1 MIRVVQRR
9 LIIPRGDTGSF
20 TLPLL
25 PGAVEG
31 DVAIFSIYDP
41 LYQKTV
47 CTKKAEVSDETT
59 LTFEFVH
66 EDTATIEP
74 STRYEWDV
82 RIYHNGT
89 WDEDSQE
96 VIIGAGT
103 TIDSYY
109 AAFRLPQC
117 EIAVAP

>member
-1 MIRVVQRR
+1 MIRVVQRH

-25 PGAVEG
+25 SGAKEG

-47 CTKKAEVSDETT
+47 LQKEITVGSGDT
-59 LTFEFVH
+59 LTFEFISA
-66 EDTATIEP
+66 DTQELEP
-74 STRYEWDV
+74 SPRYEWDV
-82 RIYHNGT
+82 RIYHNEVKNEN
-89 WDEDSQE
+89 DEVVEKAS
-96 VIIGAGT
+96 V
-103 TIDSYY
+103 DSYY
-109 AAFRLPQC
+109 AAFKLPSC